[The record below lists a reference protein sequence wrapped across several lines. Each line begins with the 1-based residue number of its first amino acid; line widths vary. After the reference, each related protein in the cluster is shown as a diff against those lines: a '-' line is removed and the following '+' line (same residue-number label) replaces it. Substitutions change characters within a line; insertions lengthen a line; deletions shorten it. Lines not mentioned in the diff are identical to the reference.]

1 MTLNL
6 SVSKELI
13 KRVKEVAF
21 LTGEFTTR
29 AGKKTDYYID
39 KYLLETQ
46 PDILDALTDALAA
59 RFPDSS
65 TYDLI
70 AAPELGAVPLAS
82 VLSIKLNK
90 PFVIVK
96 KGGKGYGTDKLIE
109 GGFKAG
115 QRSVLVED
123 VLTTGGA
130 AMRAADILVENDISI
145 VKVLGIINRQE
156 GAIENIQAKGFEVE
170 GLITADDLKA
180 C

>member
-1 MTLNL
+1 MSLD
-6 SVSKELI
+6 KALI
-13 KRVKEVAF
+13 QRVKDVAF

-39 KYLLETQ
+39 KYLLETK
-46 PDILDALTDALAA
+46 PDVLDALTSALAD
-59 RFPDSS
+59 RFPDPSS
-65 TYDLI
+65 YDLI

-90 PFVIVK
+90 PFIIVRK
-96 KGGKGYGTDKLIE
+96 SGKGYGTDKLIE
-109 GGFKAG
+109 GGFESK
-115 QRSVLVED
+115 QRAVLVED

-130 AMRAADILVENDISI
+130 AMRAADILIDNDISI

-156 GAIENIQAKGFEVE
+156 GAIENIKAKGFEVE
-170 GLITADDLKA
+170 GLITAADLKA

>member
-1 MTLNL
+1 MSLN
-6 SVSKELI
+6 KDLI
-13 KRVKEVAF
+13 KRVKDVAF
-21 LTGEFTTR
+21 LTGDFTTR

-39 KYLLETQ
+39 KYLLETK
-46 PDILDALTDALAA
+46 PDVLDALTSALAE

-65 TYDLI
+65 SYDLI
-70 AAPELGAVPLAS
+70 AAPELGAVPLAA

-90 PFVIVK
+90 PFVIVR

-109 GGFKAG
+109 GSFKAK
-115 QRSVLVED
+115 QRAVLVED

-130 AMRAADILVENDISI
+130 AMRAADILIDNDISI

-170 GLITADDLKA
+170 GLITAAELKA